1 MVCGDA
7 MIHSRDIL
15 NSLPLLAAVLGR
27 NYGVEVRIGGH
38 KAMTNGKVIHIPS
51 LPLDREAALLGYA
64 RGYIDHE
71 AAHIRHSDF
80 AALKTANLDA
90 VTFTLTNAIEDWRI
104 EQRQAE
110 LFPGCRQ
117 HFDWLTRK
125 LCLEDRQETEEAGT
139 PPAFSIVEYVI
150 LVTSAWA
157 VPEVWNTLHPVQN
170 RVDARF
176 PGLRTRMDAVLDR
189 AHAHCPDTAAAIA
202 YARELAEIIRSWQP
216 PAPKQEEATRKTEKQ
231 DARADNA
238 PSGETSSQ
246 TCPKAPAP
254 CDTDSALQSESQPEQ
269 PAPCGVDSDPQPE
282 EIRTASCAPTQE
294 ANTTDMEP
302 SIATLFS
309 MDAEAMPQS
318 KGERAAQT
326 LTARH
331 SPYHTAL
338 TVAVERPAKPHT
350 VSSAEKEEALRIS
363 IALRHR
369 LQGLLQAHTRQDV
382 GTGRRGGLDTARLHR
397 LSIGNPRVFRKEEE
411 RAGLNTAVHILLD
424 ASSSMTG
431 ESIRLARQAC
441 FAVAKA
447 LHGIRGINPAVTA
460 FPSSGP
466 DDSVCPLMRH
476 GAPLPRYLN
485 MDAHGGTPLA
495 PALWWVMQT
504 MLPLRE
510 NRKLILTVT
519 DGEPDSIKASIAALD
534 TARKA
539 GFEVYG
545 IGIKNGCISRL
556 LPQSSRIVWKLPE
569 LAPAMFDLLQNTL
582 PRA

>member
-27 NYGVEVRIGGH
+27 NYGVEVRIGGN
-38 KAMTNGKVIHIPS
+38 KAMTNGKIIHIPS

-125 LCLEDRQETEEAGT
+125 LCLEDRQETEAGT
-139 PPAFSIVEYVI
+139 PSAFSIVEYVI

-157 VPEVWNTLHPVQN
+157 VPEVWNTLQPVQK

-231 DARADNA
+231 DTRADNA
-238 PSGETSSQ
+238 PSGETSSMCQ
-246 TCPKAPAP
+246 
-254 CDTDSALQSESQPEQ
+254 EQ
-269 PAPCGVDSDPQPE
+269 PAPCGPDADPQPE
-282 EIRTASCAPTQE
+282 ETRTAPCASTQE
-294 ANTTDMEP
+294 ANSTDMEP

-326 LTARH
+326 LTDRH

-338 TVAVERPAKPHT
+338 TVAVERPARPHI
-350 VSSAEKEEALRIS
+350 VSSEEKEEALRVS

-397 LSIGNPRVFRKEEE
+397 LSIGNPRVFRKEEQ

-424 ASSSMTG
+424 VSSSMTG

-476 GAPLPRYLN
+476 GASLPHYLN

-545 IGIKNGCISRL
+545 IGIRNGCISRL